1 MRLKSIITVIAL
13 ILIMFMSA
21 IESSIISLA
30 LPTIK
35 QDLNAGNLISLIFTA
50 YFIALVIANPIVG
63 ELLSRFKI
71 IYVAIAGLLLFS
83 IGSFMCGLSTNFTM
97 LIISRVIQGFG
108 SGVLMSLSQIVP
120 KLAFEIPLRYKIMG
134 IVGSVWGISS
144 IIGPLL
150 GGGILEFATW
160 HWLFYINIP
169 IAIIAI
175 ILVIWTFH
183 FPEEETVAK
192 SKFDTKGL
200 TLFYVFIG
208 LIMFALLN
216 QQLLL
221 LNFLSFILAIVV
233 AMCLFKVEKHVSS
246 PFLPVVEFNRSITL
260 VFITDLLTAICLMG
274 FNLYIPVYLQ
284 EQLGLSPL
292 QSGLVIFP
300 LSVAWITLNFNLHLS
315 VAWITLNFNLHRI
328 EAKLSR
334 KVIYLLSFTLL
345 LVSSIIISFGIKL
358 PVLIAFVLILAGLS
372 FGYIYTK
379 DSVIVQEETSPLQMK
394 KMMSFYGLTK
404 NLGASI
410 GSTIMGYLY
419 AIQSGIFGPN
429 LHNVL
434 SAVAVIS
441 IGLIVLWVVFFKE
454 QSSQSKE

>member
-30 LPTIK
+30 LPTIN

-300 LSVAWITLNFNLHLS
+300 LSVAWITLNFNLH
-315 VAWITLNFNLHRI
+315 RI

>member
-1 MRLKSIITVIAL
+1 MRLKSIVTVIAL
-13 ILIMFMSA
+13 ILIMFMAA

-63 ELLSRFKI
+63 ELLTRFKI
-71 IYVAIAGLLLFS
+71 IYIAIAGLTLFTV
-83 IGSFMCGLSTNFTM
+83 GSLMSGLSTHFSM

-108 SGVLMSLSQIVP
+108 SGVMMSLSQIVP

-175 ILVIWTFH
+175 ILVVWTFH

-192 SKFDTKGL
+192 SKFDTKGI
-200 TLFYVFIG
+200 TLFYIFIG

-216 QQLLL
+216 QQHLS
-221 LNFLSFILAIVV
+221 LNIIGFVLAILV
-233 AMCLFKVEKHVSS
+233 ALRLFNVEKKVSS
-246 PFLPVVEFNRSITL
+246 PFLPVAEFNRMITL
-260 VFITDLLTAICLMG
+260 VFITDLLTAVCLMG

-300 LSVAWITLNFNLHLS
+300 LSVAWITLNFNLH
-315 VAWITLNFNLHRI
+315 HI

-334 KVIYLLSFTLL
+334 KVIYLSSFTLL
-345 LVSSIIISFGIKL
+345 LLSSIIIAFGIKL
-358 PVLIAFVLILAGLS
+358 PILIACVLILSGLS

-379 DSVIVQEETSPLQMK
+379 DSVIVQEETSPIQMK

-419 AIQSGIFGPN
+419 ALKSGLFGAN
-429 LHNVL
+429 LHNILGVVSL
-434 SAVAVIS
+434 IS
-441 IGLIVLWVVFFKE
+441 VGLIVVWLIFYREAASQTKE
-454 QSSQSKE
+454 

>member
-160 HWLFYINIP
+160 HWLLYINIP

-300 LSVAWITLNFNLHLS
+300 LSVAWITLNFNLH
-315 VAWITLNFNLHRI
+315 RI

>member
-1 MRLKSIITVIAL
+1 MRLKSIVTVIAL
-13 ILIMFMSA
+13 ILIMFMAA

-63 ELLSRFKI
+63 ELLTRFKI
-71 IYVAIAGLLLFS
+71 IYIAIAGLTLFTV
-83 IGSFMCGLSTNFTM
+83 GSLMSGLSTHFSM
-97 LIISRVIQGFG
+97 LVISRVIQGFG
-108 SGVLMSLSQIVP
+108 SGVMMSLSQIVP

-150 GGGILEFATW
+150 GVGILEFATW

-175 ILVIWTFH
+175 ILVVWTFH

-192 SKFDTKGL
+192 SKFDTKGI
-200 TLFYVFIG
+200 TLFYIFIG

-216 QQLLL
+216 QQHLY
-221 LNFLSFILAIVV
+221 LNIIGFVLAILV
-233 AMCLFKVEKHVSS
+233 ALRLFNVEKKVSS
-246 PFLPVVEFNRSITL
+246 PFLPVAEFNRMITL
-260 VFITDLLTAICLMG
+260 VFITDLLTAVCLMG

-300 LSVAWITLNFNLHLS
+300 LSVAWITLNFNLH
-315 VAWITLNFNLHRI
+315 HI

-334 KVIYLLSFTLL
+334 KVIYLSSFTLL
-345 LVSSIIISFGIKL
+345 LLSSIIIAFGIKL
-358 PVLIAFVLILAGLS
+358 PILIACVLILSGLS

-379 DSVIVQEETSPLQMK
+379 DSVIVQEETSPIQMK

-419 AIQSGIFGPN
+419 ALKSGLFGAN
-429 LHNVL
+429 LHNILGVVSL
-434 SAVAVIS
+434 IS
-441 IGLIVLWVVFFKE
+441 VGLIVVWLIFYREAASQTKE
-454 QSSQSKE
+454 

>member
-1 MRLKSIITVIAL
+1 QMCIR
-13 ILIMFMSA
+13 
-21 IESSIISLA
+21 
-30 LPTIK
+30 
-35 QDLNAGNLISLIFTA
+35 DR

-300 LSVAWITLNFNLHLS
+300 LSVAWITLNFNLH
-315 VAWITLNFNLHRI
+315 RI

>member
-300 LSVAWITLNFNLHLS
+300 LSVAWITLNFNLH
-315 VAWITLNFNLHRI
+315 RI

-358 PVLIAFVLILAGLS
+358 LVLIAFVLILAGLS

>member
-1 MRLKSIITVIAL
+1 MRLKSIVTVIAL
-13 ILIMFMSA
+13 ILIMFMAA

-63 ELLSRFKI
+63 ELLTRFKI
-71 IYVAIAGLLLFS
+71 IYIAIAGLTLFTV
-83 IGSFMCGLSTNFTM
+83 GSLMSGLSTHFSM

-108 SGVLMSLSQIVP
+108 SGVMMSLSQIVP

-144 IIGPLL
+144 IIGLLL

-175 ILVIWTFH
+175 ILVVWTFH
-183 FPEEETVAK
+183 FPEEKTVAK
-192 SKFDTKGL
+192 SKFDTKGI
-200 TLFYVFIG
+200 TLFYIFIG

-216 QQLLL
+216 QQHLY
-221 LNFLSFILAIVV
+221 LNIIGFVLAILV
-233 AMCLFKVEKHVSS
+233 ALRLFNVEKKVSS
-246 PFLPVVEFNRSITL
+246 PFLPVAEFNRMITL
-260 VFITDLLTAICLMG
+260 VFITDLLTAVCLMG

-300 LSVAWITLNFNLHLS
+300 LSVAWITLNFNLH
-315 VAWITLNFNLHRI
+315 HI

-334 KVIYLLSFTLL
+334 KVIYLSSFTLL
-345 LVSSIIISFGIKL
+345 LLSSIIIAFGIKL
-358 PVLIAFVLILAGLS
+358 PILIACVLILSGLS

-379 DSVIVQEETSPLQMK
+379 DSVIVQEETSPIQMK

-419 AIQSGIFGPN
+419 ALKSGLFGAN
-429 LHNVL
+429 LHNILGVVSL
-434 SAVAVIS
+434 IS
-441 IGLIVLWVVFFKE
+441 VGLIVVWLIFYREAASQTKE
-454 QSSQSKE
+454 

>member
-274 FNLYIPVYLQ
+274 FNLYISVYLQ

-300 LSVAWITLNFNLHLS
+300 LS

>member
-71 IYVAIAGLLLFS
+71 IYVAIAGLFLFS

-300 LSVAWITLNFNLHLS
+300 LSVAWITLNFNLH
-315 VAWITLNFNLHRI
+315 RI

>member
-1 MRLKSIITVIAL
+1 SIITVIAL

-300 LSVAWITLNFNLHLS
+300 LSL
-315 VAWITLNFNLHRI
+315 AWITLNFNLHRI

-372 FGYIYTK
+372 FGYTYTK
-379 DSVIVQEETSPLQMK
+379 DRVIVQEETSPLQMK

>member
-1 MRLKSIITVIAL
+1 MRLKSIVTVIAL
-13 ILIMFMSA
+13 ILIMFMAA

-50 YFIALVIANPIVG
+50 YFIALVIANLIVG
-63 ELLSRFKI
+63 ELLTRFKI
-71 IYVAIAGLLLFS
+71 IYIAIAGLTLFTV
-83 IGSFMCGLSTNFTM
+83 GSLMSGLSTHFSM
-97 LIISRVIQGFG
+97 LIISRVIQGLG
-108 SGVLMSLSQIVP
+108 SGVMMSLSQIVP

-160 HWLFYINIP
+160 HWLFFINIP

-175 ILVIWTFH
+175 ILVVWTFH
-183 FPEEETVAK
+183 FSEEETVAK
-192 SKFDTKGL
+192 SKFDTKGI
-200 TLFYVFIG
+200 TLFYIFIG

-216 QQLLL
+216 QQHLY
-221 LNFLSFILAIVV
+221 LNIIGFVLAILI
-233 AMCLFKVEKHVSS
+233 APRLFNVEKKVSS
-246 PFLPVVEFNRSITL
+246 PFLPVAEFNRMITL
-260 VFITDLLTAICLMG
+260 VFITDLLTAVCLMG

-300 LSVAWITLNFNLHLS
+300 LSVAWITLNFNLH
-315 VAWITLNFNLHRI
+315 HI

-334 KVIYLLSFTLL
+334 KVIYLSSFTLL
-345 LVSSIIISFGIKL
+345 LLSSIIIAFGIKL
-358 PVLIAFVLILAGLS
+358 PILIACVLILSGLS

-379 DSVIVQEETSPLQMK
+379 DSVIVQEETSPIQMK

-419 AIQSGIFGPN
+419 ALKSGLFGAN
-429 LHNVL
+429 LHNILGVVSL
-434 SAVAVIS
+434 IS
-441 IGLIVLWVVFFKE
+441 VGLIVVWLIFYRE
-454 QSSQSKE
+454 AASQTNE

>member
-35 QDLNAGNLISLIFTA
+35 QDLNVGNLISLIFTA

-300 LSVAWITLNFNLHLS
+300 LSL
-315 VAWITLNFNLHRI
+315 AWITLNFNLHRI

>member
-300 LSVAWITLNFNLHLS
+300 LSVAWITLNFNLH
-315 VAWITLNFNLHRI
+315 RI

-419 AIQSGIFGPN
+419 AMQSGIFGPN

-441 IGLIVLWVVFFKE
+441 IGLTVLWVVFFKE

>member
-35 QDLNAGNLISLIFTA
+35 QDLNAGNLISLIFTG

-108 SGVLMSLSQIVP
+108 SGVLMSLSQIAP

-300 LSVAWITLNFNLHLS
+300 LSL
-315 VAWITLNFNLHRI
+315 AWITLNFNLHRI

>member
-83 IGSFMCGLSTNFTM
+83 IGSLMCGLSTNFTM

-233 AMCLFKVEKHVSS
+233 AIRLFKVEKHVSS

-292 QSGLVIFP
+292 QSGLVIF
-300 LSVAWITLNFNLHLS
+300 SLS

-358 PVLIAFVLILAGLS
+358 PLLIAFVLILAGLS

-419 AIQSGIFGPN
+419 AIQSAIFGPN

-441 IGLIVLWVVFFKE
+441 TGLIVLWVVFFKE
-454 QSSQSKE
+454 QLSQSKE

>member
-1 MRLKSIITVIAL
+1 MRLKSIVTVIAL
-13 ILIMFMSA
+13 ILIMFMAA

-50 YFIALVIANPIVG
+50 YFIALVIANLIVG
-63 ELLSRFKI
+63 ELLTRFKI
-71 IYVAIAGLLLFS
+71 IYIAIAGLTLFTV
-83 IGSFMCGLSTNFTM
+83 GSLMSGLSTHFSM

-108 SGVLMSLSQIVP
+108 SGVMMSLSQIVP

-175 ILVIWTFH
+175 ILVVWTFH
-183 FPEEETVAK
+183 FPEEKTVAK
-192 SKFDTKGL
+192 SKFDTKGI
-200 TLFYVFIG
+200 TLFYIFIG

-216 QQLLL
+216 QQHLY
-221 LNFLSFILAIVV
+221 LNIIGFVLAILV
-233 AMCLFKVEKHVSS
+233 ALRLFNVEKKVSS
-246 PFLPVVEFNRSITL
+246 PFLPVAEFNRMITL
-260 VFITDLLTAICLMG
+260 VFITDLLTAVCLMG

-300 LSVAWITLNFNLHLS
+300 LSVAWITLNFNLH
-315 VAWITLNFNLHRI
+315 HI

-334 KVIYLLSFTLL
+334 KVIYLSSFTLL
-345 LVSSIIISFGIKL
+345 LLSSIIIAFGIKL
-358 PVLIAFVLILAGLS
+358 PILIACVLILSGLS

-379 DSVIVQEETSPLQMK
+379 DSVIVQEETSPIQMK

-419 AIQSGIFGPN
+419 ALKSGLFGAN
-429 LHNVL
+429 LHNILGVVSL
-434 SAVAVIS
+434 IS
-441 IGLIVLWVVFFKE
+441 VGLIVVWLIFYREAASQTKE
-454 QSSQSKE
+454 

>member
-1 MRLKSIITVIAL
+1 LKSIITVIAL

-292 QSGLVIFP
+292 QSGFVIFP
-300 LSVAWITLNFNLHLS
+300 LS

>member
-300 LSVAWITLNFNLHLS
+300 LSVAWITLNFNLH
-315 VAWITLNFNLHRI
+315 RI

-334 KVIYLLSFTLL
+334 KVIYLLLFTLL

>member
-300 LSVAWITLNFNLHLS
+300 LSVAWITLNFNLH
-315 VAWITLNFNLHRI
+315 RI

-372 FGYIYTK
+372 FGYVYTK

>member
-300 LSVAWITLNFNLHLS
+300 LSVAWITLNFNLH
-315 VAWITLNFNLHRI
+315 RI

-358 PVLIAFVLILAGLS
+358 PVVIAFVLILAGLS

>member
-1 MRLKSIITVIAL
+1 MRLKSIVTVIAL
-13 ILIMFMSA
+13 ILIMFMAA

-63 ELLSRFKI
+63 ELLTRFKI
-71 IYVAIAGLLLFS
+71 IYIAIAGLTLFTV
-83 IGSFMCGLSTNFTM
+83 GSLMSGLSTHFSM
-97 LIISRVIQGFG
+97 LVISRVIQGFG
-108 SGVLMSLSQIVP
+108 SGVMMSLSQIVP

-134 IVGSVWGISS
+134 IVGSVGGISS

-175 ILVIWTFH
+175 ILVVWTFH

-192 SKFDTKGL
+192 SKFDTKGI
-200 TLFYVFIG
+200 TLFYIFIG

-216 QQLLL
+216 QQHLY
-221 LNFLSFILAIVV
+221 LNIIGFVLAILV
-233 AMCLFKVEKHVSS
+233 ALRLFNVEKKVSS
-246 PFLPVVEFNRSITL
+246 PFLPVAEFNRMITL
-260 VFITDLLTAICLMG
+260 VFITDLLTAVCLMG

-300 LSVAWITLNFNLHLS
+300 LSVAWITLNFNLH
-315 VAWITLNFNLHRI
+315 HI

-334 KVIYLLSFTLL
+334 KVIYLSSFTLL
-345 LVSSIIISFGIKL
+345 LSSIIIAFGIKL
-358 PVLIAFVLILAGLS
+358 PILIACVLILSGLS

-379 DSVIVQEETSPLQMK
+379 DSVIVQEETSPIQMK

-419 AIQSGIFGPN
+419 ALKSGLFGAN
-429 LHNVL
+429 LHNILGVVSL
-434 SAVAVIS
+434 IS
-441 IGLIVLWVVFFKE
+441 VGLIVVWLIFYREAASQTKE
-454 QSSQSKE
+454 

>member
-1 MRLKSIITVIAL
+1 MRLKSIVTVIAL
-13 ILIMFMSA
+13 ILIMFMAA

-63 ELLSRFKI
+63 ELLTRFKI
-71 IYVAIAGLLLFS
+71 IYIAIAGLTLFTV
-83 IGSFMCGLSTNFTM
+83 GSLMSGLSTHFSM
-97 LIISRVIQGFG
+97 LVISRVIQGFG
-108 SGVLMSLSQIVP
+108 SGVMMSLSQIVP

-175 ILVIWTFH
+175 ILVVWTFH

-192 SKFDTKGL
+192 SKFDTKGI
-200 TLFYVFIG
+200 TLFYIFIG

-216 QQLLL
+216 QRHLY
-221 LNFLSFILAIVV
+221 LNIIGFVLAILV
-233 AMCLFKVEKHVSS
+233 ALRLFNVEKKVSS
-246 PFLPVVEFNRSITL
+246 PFLPVAEFNRMITL
-260 VFITDLLTAICLMG
+260 VFITDLLTAVCLMG

-300 LSVAWITLNFNLHLS
+300 LSVAWITLNFNLH
-315 VAWITLNFNLHRI
+315 HI

-334 KVIYLLSFTLL
+334 KVIYLSSFTLL
-345 LVSSIIISFGIKL
+345 LLSSIIIAFGIKL
-358 PVLIAFVLILAGLS
+358 PILIACVLILSGLS

-379 DSVIVQEETSPLQMK
+379 DSVIVQEETSPIQMK

-419 AIQSGIFGPN
+419 ALKSGLFGAN
-429 LHNVL
+429 LHNILGVVSL
-434 SAVAVIS
+434 IS
-441 IGLIVLWVVFFKE
+441 VGLIVVWLIFYREAASQTKE
-454 QSSQSKE
+454 

>member
-1 MRLKSIITVIAL
+1 MRLKSIVTVIAL
-13 ILIMFMSA
+13 ILIMFMAA

-63 ELLSRFKI
+63 ELLTRFKI
-71 IYVAIAGLLLFS
+71 IYIAIAGLTLFTV
-83 IGSFMCGLSTNFTM
+83 GSLMSGLSTHFSM

-108 SGVLMSLSQIVP
+108 SGVMMSLSQIVP

-175 ILVIWTFH
+175 ILVVWTFH

-192 SKFDTKGL
+192 SKFDTKGI
-200 TLFYVFIG
+200 TLFYIFIG

-216 QQLLL
+216 QQHLY
-221 LNFLSFILAIVV
+221 LNIIGFVLAILV
-233 AMCLFKVEKHVSS
+233 ALRLFNVEKKVSS
-246 PFLPVVEFNRSITL
+246 PFLPVAEFNRMITL
-260 VFITDLLTAICLMG
+260 VFITDLLTAVCLMG

-300 LSVAWITLNFNLHLS
+300 LSVAWITLNFNLH
-315 VAWITLNFNLHRI
+315 HI

-334 KVIYLLSFTLL
+334 KVIYLSSFTLL
-345 LVSSIIISFGIKL
+345 LLSSIIIAFGIKL
-358 PVLIAFVLILAGLS
+358 PILIACVLILSGLS

-379 DSVIVQEETSPLQMK
+379 DSVIVQEETSPIQMK

-410 GSTIMGYLY
+410 GSAIMGYLY
-419 AIQSGIFGPN
+419 ALKSGLFGAN
-429 LHNVL
+429 LHNILGVVSL
-434 SAVAVIS
+434 IS
-441 IGLIVLWVVFFKE
+441 VGLIVVWLIFYREAASQTKE
-454 QSSQSKE
+454 

>member
-300 LSVAWITLNFNLHLS
+300 LSVAWITLNFNLH
-315 VAWITLNFNLHRI
+315 RI

-441 IGLIVLWVVFFKE
+441 IGLIVLWFVFFKE

>member
-1 MRLKSIITVIAL
+1 
-13 ILIMFMSA
+13 LIMFMSA

-300 LSVAWITLNFNLHLS
+300 LSL
-315 VAWITLNFNLHRI
+315 AWITLNFNLHRI

-372 FGYIYTK
+372 FGYTYTK
-379 DSVIVQEETSPLQMK
+379 DRVIVQEETSPLQMK

>member
-1 MRLKSIITVIAL
+1 MRLKSIVTVIAL
-13 ILIMFMSA
+13 ILIMFMAA

-63 ELLSRFKI
+63 ELLTRFKI
-71 IYVAIAGLLLFS
+71 IYIAIAGLTLFTV
-83 IGSFMCGLSTNFTM
+83 GSLMSGLSTHFSM
-97 LIISRVIQGFG
+97 LVISRVIQGFG
-108 SGVLMSLSQIVP
+108 SGVMMSLSQIVP

-175 ILVIWTFH
+175 ILVVWTFH

-192 SKFDTKGL
+192 SKFDTKGI
-200 TLFYVFIG
+200 TLFYIFIG

-216 QQLLL
+216 QQHLY
-221 LNFLSFILAIVV
+221 LNIIGFVLAILV
-233 AMCLFKVEKHVSS
+233 ALRLFNVEKKVSS
-246 PFLPVVEFNRSITL
+246 PFLPVAEFNRMITL
-260 VFITDLLTAICLMG
+260 VFITDLLTAVCLMG

-300 LSVAWITLNFNLHLS
+300 LSVAWITLNFNLH
-315 VAWITLNFNLHRI
+315 HI

-334 KVIYLLSFTLL
+334 KVIYLSSFTLL
-345 LVSSIIISFGIKL
+345 LLSSIIIAFGIKL
-358 PVLIAFVLILAGLS
+358 PILIACVLILSGLS

-379 DSVIVQEETSPLQMK
+379 DSVIVQEETSPIQMK

-419 AIQSGIFGPN
+419 ALKSGLFGAN
-429 LHNVL
+429 LHNILGVVSL
-434 SAVAVIS
+434 IS
-441 IGLIVLWVVFFKE
+441 VGLIVVWLIFYREAASQTKNRIMIKIDVV
-454 QSSQSKE
+454 

>member
-83 IGSFMCGLSTNFTM
+83 IGSLMCGLSTNFTM

-200 TLFYVFIG
+200 TQFYVFIG

-233 AMCLFKVEKHVSS
+233 AIRLFKVEKHVSS

-300 LSVAWITLNFNLHLS
+300 LSVAWITLNFNLH
-315 VAWITLNFNLHRI
+315 RI

-358 PVLIAFVLILAGLS
+358 PLLIAFVLILAGLS

-419 AIQSGIFGPN
+419 AIQSAIFGPN

-441 IGLIVLWVVFFKE
+441 TGLIVLWVVFFKE
-454 QSSQSKE
+454 QLSQSKE

>member
-1 MRLKSIITVIAL
+1 MRLKSIVTVIAL
-13 ILIMFMSA
+13 ILIMFMAA

-50 YFIALVIANPIVG
+50 YFIALVIANPIIG
-63 ELLSRFKI
+63 ELLTRFKI
-71 IYVAIAGLLLFS
+71 IYIAIAGLTLFTV
-83 IGSFMCGLSTNFTM
+83 GSLMSGLSTHFSM
-97 LIISRVIQGFG
+97 LVISRVIQGFG
-108 SGVLMSLSQIVP
+108 SGVMMSLSQIVP

-175 ILVIWTFH
+175 ILVVWTFH

-192 SKFDTKGL
+192 SKFDTKGI
-200 TLFYVFIG
+200 TLFYIFIG

-216 QQLLL
+216 QQHLY
-221 LNFLSFILAIVV
+221 LNIIGFVLAILV
-233 AMCLFKVEKHVSS
+233 ALRLFNVEKKVSS
-246 PFLPVVEFNRSITL
+246 PFLPVAEFNRMITL
-260 VFITDLLTAICLMG
+260 VFITDLLTAVCLMG

-300 LSVAWITLNFNLHLS
+300 LSVAWITLNFNLH
-315 VAWITLNFNLHRI
+315 HI

-334 KVIYLLSFTLL
+334 KVIYLSSFTLL
-345 LVSSIIISFGIKL
+345 LLSSIIIAFGIKL
-358 PVLIAFVLILAGLS
+358 PILIACVLILSGLS

-379 DSVIVQEETSPLQMK
+379 DSVIVQEETSPIQMK

-419 AIQSGIFGPN
+419 ALKSGLFGAN
-429 LHNVL
+429 LHNILGVVSL
-434 SAVAVIS
+434 IS
-441 IGLIVLWVVFFKE
+441 VGLIVVWLIFYREAASQTKE
-454 QSSQSKE
+454 

>member
-108 SGVLMSLSQIVP
+108 LGVLMSLSQIVP

-300 LSVAWITLNFNLHLS
+300 LSVAWITLNFNLH
-315 VAWITLNFNLHRI
+315 RI

>member
-300 LSVAWITLNFNLHLS
+300 LSVAWITLNFNLH
-315 VAWITLNFNLHRI
+315 RI

-358 PVLIAFVLILAGLS
+358 SVLIAFVLILAGLS

-454 QSSQSKE
+454 QLSQSKE

>member
-1 MRLKSIITVIAL
+1 MRLKSIVTVIAL
-13 ILIMFMSA
+13 ILIMFMAA

-63 ELLSRFKI
+63 ELLTRFKI
-71 IYVAIAGLLLFS
+71 IYIAIAGLTLFTV
-83 IGSFMCGLSTNFTM
+83 GSLMSGLSTHFSM
-97 LIISRVIQGFG
+97 LVISRVIQGFG
-108 SGVLMSLSQIVP
+108 SGVMMSLSQIVP

-175 ILVIWTFH
+175 ILVVWTFH

-192 SKFDTKGL
+192 SKFDTKGI
-200 TLFYVFIG
+200 TLFYIFIG

-216 QQLLL
+216 QQHLY
-221 LNFLSFILAIVV
+221 LNIMGFVLAILV
-233 AMCLFKVEKHVSS
+233 ALRLFNVEKKVSS
-246 PFLPVVEFNRSITL
+246 PFLPVAEFNRMITL
-260 VFITDLLTAICLMG
+260 VFITDLLTAVCLMG

-300 LSVAWITLNFNLHLS
+300 LSVAWITLNFNLH
-315 VAWITLNFNLHRI
+315 HI

-334 KVIYLLSFTLL
+334 KVIYLSSFTLL
-345 LVSSIIISFGIKL
+345 LLSSIIIAFGIKL
-358 PVLIAFVLILAGLS
+358 PILIACVLILSGLS

-379 DSVIVQEETSPLQMK
+379 DSVIVQEETSPIQMK

-419 AIQSGIFGPN
+419 ALKSGLFGAN
-429 LHNVL
+429 LHNILGVVSL
-434 SAVAVIS
+434 IS
-441 IGLIVLWVVFFKE
+441 VGLIVVWLIFYREAASQTKE
-454 QSSQSKE
+454 

>member
-1 MRLKSIITVIAL
+1 MRLKSIVTVIAL
-13 ILIMFMSA
+13 ILIMFMAA

-63 ELLSRFKI
+63 ELLTRFKI
-71 IYVAIAGLLLFS
+71 IYIAIAGLTLFTV
-83 IGSFMCGLSTNFTM
+83 GSLMSGLSTHFSM
-97 LIISRVIQGFG
+97 LVISRVIQGFG
-108 SGVLMSLSQIVP
+108 SGVMMSLSQIVP

-175 ILVIWTFH
+175 ILVVWTFH

-192 SKFDTKGL
+192 SKFDTKGI
-200 TLFYVFIG
+200 TLFYIFIG

-216 QQLLL
+216 QQHLY
-221 LNFLSFILAIVV
+221 LNIIGFVLAILV
-233 AMCLFKVEKHVSS
+233 ALRLFNVEKKVSS
-246 PFLPVVEFNRSITL
+246 PFLPVAEFNRMITL
-260 VFITDLLTAICLMG
+260 VFITDLLTAVCLMD

-300 LSVAWITLNFNLHLS
+300 LSVAWITLNFNLH
-315 VAWITLNFNLHRI
+315 HI

-334 KVIYLLSFTLL
+334 KVIYLSSFTLL
-345 LVSSIIISFGIKL
+345 LLSSIIIAFGIKL
-358 PVLIAFVLILAGLS
+358 PILIACVLILSGLS

-379 DSVIVQEETSPLQMK
+379 DSVIVQEETSPIQMK

-419 AIQSGIFGPN
+419 ALKSGLFGAN
-429 LHNVL
+429 LHNILGVVSL
-434 SAVAVIS
+434 IS
-441 IGLIVLWVVFFKE
+441 VGLIVVWLIFYREAASQTKE
-454 QSSQSKE
+454 

>member
-221 LNFLSFILAIVV
+221 LNFLSF
-233 AMCLFKVEKHVSS
+233 
-246 PFLPVVEFNRSITL
+246 
-260 VFITDLLTAICLMG
+260 
-274 FNLYIPVYLQ
+274 
-284 EQLGLSPL
+284 LS
-292 QSGLVIFP
+292 
-300 LSVAWITLNFNLHLS
+300 
-315 VAWITLNFNLHRI
+315 
-328 EAKLSR
+328 
-334 KVIYLLSFTLL
+334 
-345 LVSSIIISFGIKL
+345 
-358 PVLIAFVLILAGLS
+358 
-372 FGYIYTK
+372 
-379 DSVIVQEETSPLQMK
+379 
-394 KMMSFYGLTK
+394 
-404 NLGASI
+404 
-410 GSTIMGYLY
+410 
-419 AIQSGIFGPN
+419 
-429 LHNVL
+429 
-434 SAVAVIS
+434 
-441 IGLIVLWVVFFKE
+441 
-454 QSSQSKE
+454 

>member
-233 AMCLFKVEKHVSS
+233 AIRLFKVEKHVSS
-246 PFLPVVEFNRSITL
+246 PFLPVVEFNRPITL

-300 LSVAWITLNFNLHLS
+300 LSVAWITLNFNLH
-315 VAWITLNFNLHRI
+315 RI

-358 PVLIAFVLILAGLS
+358 PLLIAFVLILAGLS

-434 SAVAVIS
+434 SAVVVIS

>member
-1 MRLKSIITVIAL
+1 MRLKSIVTVIAL
-13 ILIMFMSA
+13 ILIMFMAA

-50 YFIALVIANPIVG
+50 YFIVLVIANPIVG
-63 ELLSRFKI
+63 ELLTRFKI
-71 IYVAIAGLLLFS
+71 IYIAIAGLTLFTV
-83 IGSFMCGLSTNFTM
+83 GSLMSGLSTHFSM
-97 LIISRVIQGFG
+97 LIISRVIQGLG
-108 SGVLMSLSQIVP
+108 SGVMMSLSQIVP

-160 HWLFYINIP
+160 HWLFFINIP

-175 ILVIWTFH
+175 ILVVWTFH
-183 FPEEETVAK
+183 FSEEETVAK
-192 SKFDTKGL
+192 SKFDTKGI
-200 TLFYVFIG
+200 TLFYIFIG

-216 QQLLL
+216 QQHLY
-221 LNFLSFILAIVV
+221 LNIIGFVLAILI
-233 AMCLFKVEKHVSS
+233 ALRLFNVEKKVSS
-246 PFLPVVEFNRSITL
+246 PFLPVAEFNRMITL
-260 VFITDLLTAICLMG
+260 VFITDLLTAVCLMG

-300 LSVAWITLNFNLHLS
+300 LSVAWITLNFNLH
-315 VAWITLNFNLHRI
+315 HI

-334 KVIYLLSFTLL
+334 KVIYLSSFTLL
-345 LVSSIIISFGIKL
+345 LLSSIIIAFGIKL
-358 PVLIAFVLILAGLS
+358 PILIACVLILSGLS

-379 DSVIVQEETSPLQMK
+379 DSVIVQEETSPIQMK

-419 AIQSGIFGPN
+419 ALKSGLFGAN
-429 LHNVL
+429 LHNILGVVSL
-434 SAVAVIS
+434 IS
-441 IGLIVLWVVFFKE
+441 VGLIVVWLIFYRE
-454 QSSQSKE
+454 AASQTNE

>member
-120 KLAFEIPLRYKIMG
+120 KLAFEIPLRYKIMR

-300 LSVAWITLNFNLHLS
+300 LSVAWITLNFNLH
-315 VAWITLNFNLHRI
+315 RI

>member
-13 ILIMFMSA
+13 ILIMFMSE

-83 IGSFMCGLSTNFTM
+83 IGSLMCGLSTNFTM

-233 AMCLFKVEKHVSS
+233 AIRLFKVEKHVSS

-300 LSVAWITLNFNLHLS
+300 LSVAWITLNFNLH
-315 VAWITLNFNLHRI
+315 RI

-358 PVLIAFVLILAGLS
+358 PLLIAFVLILAGLS

-419 AIQSGIFGPN
+419 AIQSAIFGPN

-441 IGLIVLWVVFFKE
+441 TGLIVLWVVFFKE
-454 QSSQSKE
+454 QLSQSKE

>member
-300 LSVAWITLNFNLHLS
+300 LSVAWITLNFNLH
-315 VAWITLNFNLHRI
+315 RI

-345 LVSSIIISFGIKL
+345 LVSNIIISFGIKL